1 MLRSVLCCL
10 CLALAACQAPN
21 PYTAASLPE
30 RPGAVDDAPAA
41 PAAIHNYR
49 TWRWEQPPSG
59 SARFDA
65 AQVSDAVAAGLE
77 RLGLRQKADGNA
89 DLLVRARVHQ
99 ARRLEQVVEPYGGYG
114 YGYRHHHYGWGAGP
128 RVYSYHRDVLVMA
141 VELIDGRTG
150 QPVWRG
156 QGESPVDTGHRD
168 RLYRTAREALSG
180 FAP

>member
-1 MLRSVLCCL
+1 
-10 CLALAACQAPN
+10 
-21 PYTAASLPE
+21 
-30 RPGAVDDAPAA
+30 
-41 PAAIHNYR
+41 
-49 TWRWEQPPSG
+49 PPSG

-99 ARRLEQVVEPYGGYG
+99 ARRPEQVVEPYGGRGYGYPRSPCGSGRGARVHSLPRLHLARRVEQVVEPYGGYG

-180 FAP
+180 FTP